1 MTWPGKYDSTR
12 GKRSRIHMLNKL
24 ISDHGGRIK
33 YDVLKKHLE
42 AQGYHFLIERL
53 QAMGFT
59 VVDGY
64 VQGHVHSTRW

>member
-24 ISDHGGRIK
+24 ISDRGGRIK
-33 YDVLKKHLE
+33 YDVLKKHLSD
-42 AQGYHFLIERL
+42 QGFHFLIERL
-53 QAMGFT
+53 ETMGFT

-64 VQGHVHSTRW
+64 VHSTR